1 MPFVEIKIW
10 PGRTKAEKDTI
21 IEKLTSAV
29 VDSMNVSR
37 ERVMVIITEVS
48 KENWALGGKSFA

>member
-1 MPFVEIKIW
+1 MPLVEIKIW

-29 VDSMNVSR
+29 VDSMNVPR
-37 ERVMVIITEVS
+37 ERVIVLITEVS